1 MTMRLLV
8 ESELKPVVGVGGI
21 GFDEFR
27 WPSPVRPD
35 DTLHLEIEVLEV
47 RPFRSCSDQGVIKV
61 KTTTLNQ
68 RHEPVKVSIGNLV
81 VRRRPA
87 STA

>member
-1 MTMRLLV
+1 MPLLV
-8 ESELKPVVGVGGI
+8 ESELKPGWHRRLRI
-21 GFDEFR
+21 RRISLDE
-27 WPSPVRPD
+27 PVRPD

-47 RPFRSCSDQGVIKV
+47 RPSRSRSDQGVIKV
-61 KTTTLNQ
+61 MTTTLIQ
-68 RHEPVKVSIGNLV
+68 RIEPVQVSVGNLA